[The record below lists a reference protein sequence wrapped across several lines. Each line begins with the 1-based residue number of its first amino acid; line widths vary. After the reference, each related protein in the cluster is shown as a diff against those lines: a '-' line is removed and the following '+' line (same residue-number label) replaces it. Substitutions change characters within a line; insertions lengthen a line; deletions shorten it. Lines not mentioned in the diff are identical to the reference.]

1 MDLNTNFKKVQLL
14 LVYNTQN
21 MHKASFTIR
30 KSKLKTE
37 LTKMQKALAT
47 MYKKKS
53 YTVLELTITDNLLT
67 LVIPGIKLELPC
79 KTVHTAKATFDFHY
93 FYDMVKTWDG
103 IFFECIV
110 TDNQLQ
116 MGVTKVT
123 AQTTFFEDDSILRS
137 IKLPINYTDWHLLQL
152 EQKGFTLEELRFN
165 NLEFAVFHAGKR
177 LKRNVNK
184 VKEILGIYGI
194 TKQEIESLIASK
206 VTIS

>member
-1 MDLNTNFKKVQLL
+1 
-14 LVYNTQN
+14 
-21 MHKASFTIR
+21 
-30 KSKLKTE
+30 
-37 LTKMQKALAT
+37 MQKALAT

-123 AQTTFFEDDSILRS
+123 AQTTFFEDFYKISFNVSFPKSVGLHFFLIL
-137 IKLPINYTDWHLLQL
+137 I
-152 EQKGFTLEELRFN
+152 FTLLF
-165 NLEFAVFHAGKR
+165 
-177 LKRNVNK
+177 
-184 VKEILGIYGI
+184 
-194 TKQEIESLIASK
+194 Q
-206 VTIS
+206 

>member
-1 MDLNTNFKKVQLL
+1 MNSNA
-14 LVYNTQN
+14 

-37 LTKMQKALAT
+37 LNKMRKAVSTLSKT
-47 MYKKKS
+47 RT

-93 FYDMVKTWDG
+93 FYDMVRTWDG

-110 TDNQLQ
+110 TDSQLQ

-137 IKLPINYTDWHLLQL
+137 IQLPINYTDWHLLQL
-152 EQKGFTLEELRFN
+152 EHKGFTLEELRFN
-165 NLEFAVFHAGKR
+165 DLEFEVFHAQKR
-177 LKRNVNK
+177 LQRNINK
-184 VKEILGIYGI
+184 TKSILGVYGI
-194 TKQEIESLIASK
+194 TPKEIEDLIASK
-206 VTIS
+206 IQ

>member
-1 MDLNTNFKKVQLL
+1 
-14 LVYNTQN
+14 
-21 MHKASFTIR
+21 
-30 KSKLKTE
+30 
-37 LTKMQKALAT
+37 MQKALAT
-47 MYKKKS
+47 MYKKKT

-110 TDNQLQ
+110 TDSQLQ

-165 NLEFAVFHAGKR
+165 NLEFAVHHAKKR
-177 LKRNVNK
+177 LKRNLNQAK
-184 VKEILGIYGI
+184 NILGVYGI
-194 TKQEIESLIASK
+194 TKQEIADLIASK
-206 VTIS
+206 VTIT